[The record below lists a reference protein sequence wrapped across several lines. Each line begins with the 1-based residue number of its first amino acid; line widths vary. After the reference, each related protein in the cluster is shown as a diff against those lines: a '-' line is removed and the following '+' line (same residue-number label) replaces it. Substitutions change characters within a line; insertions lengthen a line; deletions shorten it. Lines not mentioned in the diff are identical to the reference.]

1 MAVLWFD
8 TLMVFVVC
16 SNKVPLEHP
25 TSRTL
30 QHRELVIKEIDIELK
45 LLEEVVELAHQLRIC
60 LTCTGSAADGRDAF
74 PH

>member
-1 MAVLWFD
+1 VAVLWFD

-45 LLEEVVELAHQLRIC
+45 LLVQVVKLAHKLRID
-60 LTCTGSAADGRDAF
+60 LTFADSTVDGSDAL